1 MARTVSIG
9 TQDFEKMIQRNCF
22 YVDKTGFIKE
32 WWESEDEVTLITR
45 PRRFG
50 KTLNMSMLN
59 CFFSNK
65 YADRGELFEK
75 LEIWKDGKYREIQ
88 GTYPVIFMSFAEIKQ
103 NNYNDAVEKIK
114 RIICEVC
121 QQFDFLKNWDGLTET
136 EKKNISNISYDMSD
150 VMAQDL
156 IKNMSNYLS
165 RYYGKKVIILLDE
178 YDTPMQEA
186 YVNGYWEELV
196 AFTRSLFNSTFK
208 TNPYLERAIM
218 TGITTAEYSAVRKF
232 AKQTSN
238 GSAKAETMSKESIFS
253 DLNNLEVVT
262 TLTPKYETA
271 FGFTEE
277 EVFRALDEQGLSDK
291 KNDVKIWYDGF
302 RFGSKND
309 IYNPWSIIN
318 CLDKKKIALYW
329 AESSSNGLINS
340 LVQKGSSNI
349 KMMVEE
355 LINGST
361 INVPIDEQIV
371 FSELDY
377 SEDAVWSLM
386 LASGYLKV
394 VSSEEL
400 NLIRESDNEYELALT
415 NREILFMFKK
425 MILRW
430 FSPAKNETNEFI
442 KALISGDIE
451 SMNEYMNDVAL
462 RTFSSFDTGKHTS
475 EKKAPENL
483 ASCYDCQGVANGS
496 SLNYSSNLY
505 AMTEQSSRFFHGFV
519 LGLMVDQSENYIITS
534 NRESGFG
541 RYDIMLEP
549 KDKQS
554 QKYPGIVIEFKVIN
568 PRKENS
574 LEETVEAALK
584 QIEDRNYDTE
594 LINRGVNKENIH
606 HYGFAFKSKEVLID
620 GN

>member
-65 YADRGELFEK
+65 YADRGDLFEK
-75 LEIWKDGKYREIQ
+75 LEIWKDEKYREIQ
-88 GTYPVIFMSFAEIKQ
+88 GTYPVIFLSFANIKQ
-103 NNYNDAVEKIK
+103 NSYKGTIIKIK
-114 RIICEVC
+114 KIICDEFQKYV
-121 QQFDFLKNWDGLTET
+121 FLKDWDGLTEV
-136 EKKNISNISYDMSD
+136 EKKHIRELDYDMSD
-150 VMAQDL
+150 ESAQEAINDL
-156 IKNMSNYLS
+156 SNYLS

-218 TGITTAEYSAVRKF
+218 TGITRV
-232 AKQTSN
+232 
-238 GSAKAETMSKESIFS
+238 SKESIFS

-277 EVFRALDEQGLSDK
+277 EVFKALDEQGLSDK

-442 KALISGDIE
+442 KALITGDIE

-475 EKKAPENL
+475 EKKAPENF
-483 ASCYDCQGVANGS
+483 Y
-496 SLNYSSNLY
+496 
-505 AMTEQSSRFFHGFV
+505 HGFV

-549 KDKQS
+549 KDKQT

-584 QIEDRNYDTE
+584 QIEEKNYDAE

-620 GN
+620 GR

>member
-65 YADRGELFEK
+65 YADRGDLFEK
-75 LEIWKDGKYREIQ
+75 LEIWKDEKYREIQ
-88 GTYPVIFMSFAEIKQ
+88 GTYPVIFLSFANIKQ
-103 NNYNDAVEKIK
+103 NSYKGTIIKIK
-114 RIICEVC
+114 KIICDEFQKYV
-121 QQFDFLKNWDGLTET
+121 FLKDWDGLTEV
-136 EKKNISNISYDMSD
+136 EKKHIRELDYDMSD
-150 VMAQDL
+150 ESAQEAINDL
-156 IKNMSNYLS
+156 SNYLS

-277 EVFRALDEQGLSDK
+277 EVFKALDEQGLSDK

-430 FSPAKNETNEFI
+430 FSPAKSETNEFI

-462 RTFSSFDTGKHTS
+462 RTFSSFDSGKHTS
-475 EKKAPENL
+475 EKKAPEN
-483 ASCYDCQGVANGS
+483 
-496 SLNYSSNLY
+496 
-505 AMTEQSSRFFHGFV
+505 FFHGFV

-549 KDKQS
+549 KDKQT

-584 QIEDRNYDTE
+584 QIEEKNYDAE

-620 GN
+620 GR

>member
-277 EVFRALDEQGLSDK
+277 EVFKALDEQGLSDK
-291 KNDVKIWYDGF
+291 KKDVKIWYDGF

-442 KALISGDIE
+442 KALITGDIE

-462 RTFSSFDTGKHTS
+462 RTFSSFDSGKHTS

-549 KDKQS
+549 KDKQT

-620 GN
+620 GR

>member
-75 LEIWKDGKYREIQ
+75 LEIWKDEKYCEIQ
-88 GTYPVIFMSFAEIKQ
+88 GTYPVIFLSFAGVKGNTFELSKKQ
-103 NNYNDAVEKIK
+103 IYDKIIELYESN
-114 RIICEVC
+114 R
-121 QQFDFLKNWDGLTET
+121 FLLKSDCMSDT
-136 EKKNISNISYDMSD
+136 EKARYISFLEKPLEED
-150 VMAQDL
+150 VSFKL
-156 IKNMSNYLS
+156 NELSNYLS

-218 TGITTAEYSAVRKF
+218 TGITRV
-232 AKQTSN
+232 
-238 GSAKAETMSKESIFS
+238 SKESIFS
-253 DLNNLEVVT
+253 DLNNLKVITVT
-262 TLTPKYETA
+262 NEEYSKC
-271 FGFTEE
+271 FGFTEK
-277 EVFRALDEQGLSDK
+277 EVFDALDEQGISGEK
-291 KNDVKIWYDGF
+291 EKVKLWYDGF
-302 RFGSKND
+302 TFGKSKD

-318 CLDKKKIALYW
+318 FLDEKNYKTYW
-329 AESSSNGLINS
+329 ADSSSNGLINS
-340 LVQKGSSNI
+340 LVKTGSSYI
-349 KMMVEE
+349 KMMMETLLKGE
-355 LINGST
+355 T
-361 INVPIDEQIV
+361 IDVPIDEQIV
-371 FSELDY
+371 FSQLDY

-394 VSSEEL
+394 ISSDKL
-400 NLIRESDNEYELALT
+400 TGDRTKSVMYKLALT
-415 NREILFMFKK
+415 NFEIKLMFED
-425 MILRW
+425 MILHW

-442 KALISGDIE
+442 KALICGDIE
-451 SMNEYMNDVAL
+451 SMNAYMNKVAL
-462 RTFSSFDTGKHTS
+462 KTISYFDTGNVPS
-475 EKKAPENL
+475 DEEPE
-483 ASCYDCQGVANGS
+483 
-496 SLNYSSNLY
+496 
-505 AMTEQSSRFFHGFV
+505 RFFHGFV

-574 LEETVEAALK
+574 LEETIEAALK
-584 QIEDRNYDTE
+584 QIEEKNYDAE
-594 LINRGVNKENIH
+594 LINRGVKEENIH

-620 GN
+620 GR